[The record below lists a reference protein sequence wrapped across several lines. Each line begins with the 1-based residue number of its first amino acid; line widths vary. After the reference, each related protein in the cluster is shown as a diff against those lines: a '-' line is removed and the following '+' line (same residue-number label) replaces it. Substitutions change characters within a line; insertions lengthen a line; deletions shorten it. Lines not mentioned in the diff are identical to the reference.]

1 MVGLAVKFNVELV
14 AVKSGWVGV
23 GKNKDFLMLI
33 VSLYELG
40 FAGAS

>member
-1 MVGLAVKFNVELV
+1 MVGLAVKFNVKLV
-14 AVKSGWVGV
+14 AVKSDWV